1 MPALNPHGSSR
12 VVWSPLPHPI
22 FKVNFDGAVF
32 KESNSA
38 GIGVVIRDD
47 LVQVMASMSKNIP
60 FPSSVDEVEALAI
73 VRALC
78 FAQEVGFSSVILEGD
93 SERVAKSLRSEESS
107 FASFGHL
114 IEDAKVISKSFVDL
128 TISHVKR
135 QGNSVAHNLVR
146 HARHVSDLK
155 VWMESVPPHLNVVIV
170 SDLAS
175 LV

>member
-1 MPALNPHGSSR
+1 
-12 VVWSPLPHPI
+12 
-22 FKVNFDGAVF
+22 
-32 KESNSA
+32 
-38 GIGVVIRDD
+38 
-47 LVQVMASMSKNIP
+47 MASMSENIHL
-60 FPSSVDEVEALAI
+60 PSSVDKVKALAI
-73 VRALC
+73 VRASR
-78 FAQEVGFSSVILEGD
+78 FAQEVGFSSVILKGD
-93 SERVAKSLRSEESS
+93 SKRVIKSLRSEESF
-107 FASFGHL
+107 FASYGHL

-155 VWMESVPPHLNVVIV
+155 VWMESVPPHLNVVIF